1 MKVTAD
7 MVEAEIFKVLGVD
20 KEIKT
25 LQGRL
30 RTINGYLHQAERKI
44 QGNNEIDIWVRKLK
58 DIMYDADDII
68 DLCMIEG
75 GKVLRAQASSGS
87 STVSIPS
94 SYLFSCFRCL
104 RYRHEVANQIIALNG
119 RLEALKNDS
128 FIKNNLD
135 QAVKEPVENAHREFG
150 RETSHLQIEGDIIG
164 SQIENAT
171 DKLIN
176 LILENNPKKTRVF
189 GVVGTG
195 GIGKSTLA
203 SKIFEDERIKENFP
217 NRKWLYVSKNYIETD
232 LLKKLIRFEEGNE
245 TKGETFEGKSKAE
258 LEDKLV
264 TILTKNT
271 FIVLDDV
278 WNATVWIDI
287 LRKPIVKS
295 ASSCTILVTSRKEKV
310 VAQMKP
316 SYIHPVE
323 KMDEESGWNLLKH
336 LVFEGGEEEDEIS
349 SLAEI
354 GIKLVKKCD
363 GLPLA
368 IKAIGGVLYQQN
380 KAKWEEVLESDAWK
394 MDQIEEELRPLY
406 LSYEDLPSTLKQ
418 CFLYCSLYHQK
429 DMYYKEIVQFWVA
442 EGLIMDEQEKS
453 RNDLPTEKQKT
464 MEDIGEEIYRELIW
478 RNLLEAD
485 ANFDVSKDYFSM
497 HDHFRSLGAHLMREE
512 GILYR
517 HGREFKTDDNIK
529 IRRLSISNMGP
540 KLVLPSQILKQG
552 CLRTLILM
560 DSPKTKTIEDSVLQE
575 LSCLRVLDL
584 TSTSIEKIPDC
595 IGDLLHLRYLDLD
608 GTNIREIPKT
618 IGKLV
623 NLQTLNISKCQYLER
638 LPESITMLHNLRCL
652 DMSDTPLLTY
662 VPKGIGK
669 LGNFYNLKGFL
680 VGQNDSTSEEGCDLE
695 ELKNLSKL
703 RGISILRLERAER
716 GASALADKP
725 FLKQLTLGWMQ
736 PDEDDADE
744 EEESEGANEVGADE
758 EADNDGN
765 DDKDAGNE
773 KGDDNDDGSKQE
785 NENEEAEEAGN
796 ETEDETEEDE
806 AEEEEKGWSD
816 EQISKAE
823 RICNEMS
830 QPSSSIE
837 DLFFYE
843 YPGRQLPS
851 WMISSS
857 LAESFPNLAYLQ
869 LLGLP
874 CCTELPPFGT
884 LPQLKY
890 LRIEQASAITAIGS
904 QFLGSRSSVFPK
916 LELLRFVGMPK
927 WEEWTLDGVEELTGH
942 GTPLAVKLFPSL
954 RDCILIDCPKLRAL
968 PADLY
973 RATNFSELCLR
984 QTYELGEIINLPMAN
999 KLEVT
1004 NASGLKKISNISSVR
1019 YLEVDNCP
1027 NLECVEN
1034 IGKLQHLVLI
1044 CSEEMEQLPQW
1055 LSVLIEQHNNTSST
1069 HRSLRKFE
1077 MQCSLQLLKTCLEGN
1092 ENWDIIKQIPIVKV
1106 TTYSGK
1112 EYVRYTKDPYMYDPH
1127 VCISRSIRLRLI
1139 VLVNKAVSA
1148 QGVISIVLFAFAF
1161 FYIWFISSEVFT
1173 CVCRLPCWIRPSLGL
1188 RNPMDWFDNQL
1199 HADVSEIY
1207 RNRRATDGRL
1217 PLQDHA
1223 ETAHEKSP
1231 EQ

>member
-1 MKVTAD
+1 MAMVLDFFVSKFIKDTSD
-7 MVEAEIFKVLGVD
+7 MVEKEIFKMLGVD

-25 LQGRL
+25 LQVKLG
-30 RTINGYLHQAERKI
+30 TINGYLQQAERKRH
-44 QGNNEIDIWVRKLK
+44 GNDEIDIWVRKLK
-58 DIMYDADDII
+58 DVMYDADDVI

-75 GKVLRAQASSGS
+75 GKLLMAHASSSS
-87 STVSIPS
+87 STVSIPF
-94 SYLFSCFRCL
+94 SYLFSCFKCL
-104 RYRHEVANQIIALNG
+104 KYRHDIANQIISLNS
-119 RLEALKNDS
+119 RLEGLKNDAV
-128 FIKNNLD
+128 IKNNLD
-135 QAVKEPVENAHREFG
+135 QAMKEPIENANKVVFG
-150 RETSHLQIEGDIIG
+150 RETSHLQVEGDIIG
-164 SQIENAT
+164 TQIENAT
-171 DKLIN
+171 EKLIS

-203 SKIFEDERIKENFP
+203 SKIFEDERIKENFS

-232 LLKKLIRFEEGNE
+232 LLKKLIRFEEGSE
-245 TKGETFEGKSKAE
+245 TKGENFEGKSKAD
-258 LEDKLV
+258 LENKLV
-264 TILTKNT
+264 SVLTRNT

-278 WNATVWIDI
+278 WNSTVWIDL

-295 ASSCTILVTSRKEKV
+295 ASTCTILVTSRKEKV
-310 VAQMKP
+310 VMQMKP
-316 SYIHPVE
+316 AYIHSVE
-323 KMDEESGWNLLKH
+323 KMNEESGWILLKH

-349 SLAEI
+349 SLEEI

-418 CFLYCSLYHQK
+418 CFLYCSLYPQK
-429 DMYYKEIVQFWVA
+429 NMYYKEVVQFWVA
-442 EGLIMDEQEKS
+442 EGLIVDDQDKS
-453 RNDLPTEKQKT
+453 RKDLPTGKQKT
-464 MEDIGEEIYRELIW
+464 LEDLGEEIYRELIL

-485 ANFDVSKDYFSM
+485 AIVDVSKNYFSM

-517 HGREFKTDDNIK
+517 HGREFKTDENIK
-529 IRRLSISNMGP
+529 IRRLSISNMAP
-540 KLVLPSQILKQG
+540 KLVLPSQILNQA

-560 DSPKTKTIEDSVLQE
+560 ESPKTKAIEDSVLQS
-575 LSCLRVLDL
+575 LPCLRVLDL

-608 GTNIREIPKT
+608 GTNIREIPTT
-618 IGKLV
+618 IGNLV
-623 NLQTLNISKCQYLER
+623 YLQNLNISECQYLER
-638 LPESITMLHNLRCL
+638 LPKSITMLHNLRCL
-652 DMSDTPLLTY
+652 DMRDTPLLTY

-669 LGNFYNLKGFL
+669 LENFYNLQGFL

-703 RGISILRLERAER
+703 RGISIFRLERAER

-744 EEESEGANEVGADE
+744 EEESEGANEVGSDE

-773 KGDDNDDGSKQE
+773 KGDDNDDCSKQE

-806 AEEEEKGWSD
+806 AEEDKKGWN
-816 EQISKAE
+816 EKQIRKAE

-830 QPSSSIE
+830 QPSSNIE

-857 LAESFPNLAYLQ
+857 LAESFPNLAYLK

-890 LRIEQASAITAIGS
+890 LSIERASAITTIGS
-904 QFLGSRSSVFPK
+904 RFLGSRSSAFPK
-916 LELLRFVGMPK
+916 LEVLQFDDMPK
-927 WEEWTLDGVEELTGH
+927 WEEWTFDGVEELTGH

-954 RDCILIDCPKLRAL
+954 RDCVIFDCPKLRAL
-968 PADLY
+968 PAGLY
-973 RATNFSELCLR
+973 RATNFNELCLR
-984 QTYELGEIINLPMAN
+984 QTYVLGEIINLPMAY

-1004 NASGLKKISNISSVR
+1004 NGSGLKKISNISSVR

-1034 IGKLQHLVLI
+1034 LTKLQHLVLI
-1044 CSEEMEQLPQW
+1044 CSEETEQLPQW
-1055 LSVLIEQHNNTSST
+1055 LSGLIEQHNNTSST
-1069 HRSLRKFE
+1069 HRSFRKFE
-1077 MQCSLQLLKTCLEGN
+1077 MQCSLQLLQTCLEGN
-1092 ENWDIIKQIPIVKV
+1092 ENWDIIKQIPNVKV
-1106 TTYSGK
+1106 KTPSGK
-1112 EYVRYTKDPYMYDPH
+1112 AYIRYTKDPYMYDPH
-1127 VCISRSIRLRLI
+1127 VPA
-1139 VLVNKAVSA
+1139 N
-1148 QGVISIVLFAFAF
+1148 
-1161 FYIWFISSEVFT
+1161 
-1173 CVCRLPCWIRPSLGL
+1173 
-1188 RNPMDWFDNQL
+1188 
-1199 HADVSEIY
+1199 
-1207 RNRRATDGRL
+1207 
-1217 PLQDHA
+1217 
-1223 ETAHEKSP
+1223 
-1231 EQ
+1231 

>member
-1 MKVTAD
+1 MAMVLDFYVSRFMKVTTD
-7 MVEAEIFKVLGVD
+7 MVETEIFKVLGVD

-25 LQGRL
+25 LQERL
-30 RTINGYLHQAERKI
+30 RTINGYLHQAERKRHE
-44 QGNNEIDIWVRKLK
+44 NDEIDIWVRKLK

-68 DLCMIEG
+68 DLCVIEG
-75 GKVLRAQASSGS
+75 GKALKAQASSGS
-87 STVSIPS
+87 STVSIPF

-119 RLEALKNDS
+119 RLESLKNDT

-135 QAVKEPVENAHREFG
+135 QTVKEPVENANKVFG
-150 RETSHLQIEGDIIG
+150 RETSHLQVEGDIIG
-164 SQIENAT
+164 TQIENAT
-171 DKLIN
+171 EKLIS

-217 NRKWLYVSKNYIETD
+217 NKKWLYVSKNYIETD
-232 LLKKLIRFEEGNE
+232 LLKKLIEGEN
-245 TKGETFEGKSKAE
+245 FEGKSKAE
-258 LEDKLV
+258 LEEKLV
-264 TILTKNT
+264 TTLTKNT

-278 WNATVWIDI
+278 WNATVWIDF

-310 VAQMKP
+310 VMSMKP
-316 SYIHPVE
+316 TYIHPVE

-349 SLAEI
+349 SLEEI

-406 LSYEDLPSTLKQ
+406 LSYDDLPSRLKQ
-418 CFLYCSLYHQK
+418 CFLYCSLYPQK

-442 EGLIMDEQEKS
+442 EGLIMDEQDKS
-453 RNDLPTEKQKT
+453 RNDLPTDKQKT

-485 ANFDVSKDYFSM
+485 AIVDASKDYFSM

-529 IRRLSISNMGP
+529 IRRLSVSNMGP
-540 KLVLPSQILKQG
+540 KLVLPPQILKQG

-560 DSPKTKTIEDSVLQE
+560 DSPKTKTIEDSVLQA

-595 IGDLLHLRYLDLD
+595 IGELLHLRYLDLD
-608 GTNIREIPKT
+608 GTSIHEIPKT
-618 IGKLV
+618 IGNLV
-623 NLQTLNISKCQYLER
+623 NLQTLNVSECPYLKR
-638 LPESITMLHNLRCL
+638 LTESITMLHNLRCL
-652 DMSDTPLLTY
+652 EMRDTPLLTY

-669 LGNFYNLKGFL
+669 LGNFYNLQGFM
-680 VGQNDSTSEEGCDLE
+680 VGQNDSTSDEGCDLE

-703 RGISILRLERAER
+703 RGISIYRLERAER
-716 GASALADKP
+716 GAAALADKP
-725 FLKQLTLGWMQ
+725 FLKQLTLGWTQ
-736 PDEDDADE
+736 PDEDDEDE
-744 EEESEGANEVGADE
+744 EDESEGANEGGADE
-758 EADNDGN
+758 EADTDGN
-765 DDKDAGNE
+765 DD
-773 KGDDNDDGSKQE
+773 DDE
-785 NENEEAEEAGN
+785 NGKAEDAGN
-796 ETEDETEEDE
+796 ETEDETEEEEEDDGDDDDDE
-806 AEEEEKGWSD
+806 EDEEEKGWSE

-830 QPSSSIE
+830 QPSSSVV
-837 DLFFYE
+837 DLLFDE
-843 YPGRQLPS
+843 YPGRQFPS

-857 LAESFPNLAYLQ
+857 LAESFPNLAYLK
-869 LLGLP
+869 LIGLP
-874 CCTELPPFGT
+874 YCTELPPLGT

-890 LRIEQASAITAIGS
+890 LSIEGASAITTIGS
-904 QFLGSRSSVFPK
+904 QFLGSRSSAFPK
-916 LELLRFVGMPK
+916 LELLQFEDMPK
-927 WEEWTLDGVEELTGH
+927 WEEWTFDGVEELTGH
-942 GTPLAVKLFPSL
+942 GTPLAVKLFPCL
-954 RDCILIDCPKLRAL
+954 RDCILIGCPKLRAL
-968 PADLY
+968 PAGLY
-973 RATNFSELCLR
+973 RATNLNELCMR
-984 QTYELGEIINLPMAN
+984 QTYELEEIINLPIAY

-1004 NASGLKKISNISSVR
+1004 NGSGLKKISNTSSVR

-1034 IGKLQHLVLI
+1034 LGKLQHLVLI
-1044 CSEEMEQLPQW
+1044 CSEETEQLPQW
-1055 LSVLIEQHNNTSST
+1055 LSGLIEQHNNTSST
-1069 HRSLRKFE
+1069 HRSFRKFE
-1077 MQCSLQLLKTCLEGN
+1077 MQCSLQLLKSCLEGN

-1106 TTYSGK
+1106 KTSSGK
-1112 EYVRYTKDPYMYDPH
+1112 EYIRYTKEPYMYDPH
-1127 VCISRSIRLRLI
+1127 VPA
-1139 VLVNKAVSA
+1139 N
-1148 QGVISIVLFAFAF
+1148 
-1161 FYIWFISSEVFT
+1161 
-1173 CVCRLPCWIRPSLGL
+1173 
-1188 RNPMDWFDNQL
+1188 
-1199 HADVSEIY
+1199 
-1207 RNRRATDGRL
+1207 
-1217 PLQDHA
+1217 
-1223 ETAHEKSP
+1223 
-1231 EQ
+1231 

>member
-1 MKVTAD
+1 MAMVLDFYVSRVMKVTAD

-725 FLKQLTLGWMQ
+725 FLKQLMLGWMQ
-736 PDEDDADE
+736 PEEDDTDE
-744 EEESEGANEVGADE
+744 EDESEANVGGGDE
-758 EADNDGN
+758 TVDSESASGGN
-765 DDKDAGNE
+765 DDEDARNE
-773 KGDDNDDGSKQE
+773 KGDGSDDGFKQE
-785 NENEEAEEAGN
+785 NENEDAQEAGN
-796 ETEDETEEDE
+796 ETEDRTEEDE
-806 AEEEEKGWSD
+806 EEEEEKGWSE
-816 EQISKAE
+816 EQISNAE

-830 QPSSSIE
+830 QPSSSIV
-837 DLFFYE
+837 DLQFDE
-843 YPGRQLPS
+843 YPGRQFPS
-851 WMISSS
+851 WIVSSS
-857 LAESFPNLAYLQ
+857 LAESFPNLAYLN
-869 LLGLP
+869 LRGLP
-874 CCTELPPFGT
+874 CCTELPPLGT

-890 LRIEQASAITAIGS
+890 LSIEQASALITIGS
-904 QFLGSRSSVFPK
+904 QFLGSRSSAFPK
-916 LELLRFVGMPK
+916 LELIQFEDMPK
-927 WEEWTLDGVEELTGH
+927 WEEWTFDGVEELTGH
-942 GTPLAVKLFPSL
+942 GTPVSVKLFPSL
-954 RDCILIDCPKLRAL
+954 RDCVLIDCPKLRAL
-968 PADLY
+968 PAVLY
-973 RATNFSELCLR
+973 RATNFNELYLR
-984 QTYELGEIINLPMAN
+984 QTYELREIIDLPIAY

-1004 NASGLKKISNISSVR
+1004 NGSGLKKISNISSVR
-1019 YLEVDNCP
+1019 YLEVNNCP

-1034 IGKLQHLVLI
+1034 LSKLQHLVLI
-1044 CSEEMEQLPQW
+1044 CSKEMEQLPLW
-1055 LSVLIEQHNNTSST
+1055 LSALIEQHNNTSST
-1069 HRSLRKFE
+1069 HRSFRKFE

-1127 VCISRSIRLRLI
+1127 V
-1139 VLVNKAVSA
+1139 
-1148 QGVISIVLFAFAF
+1148 
-1161 FYIWFISSEVFT
+1161 
-1173 CVCRLPCWIRPSLGL
+1173 PS
-1188 RNPMDWFDNQL
+1188 N
-1199 HADVSEIY
+1199 
-1207 RNRRATDGRL
+1207 
-1217 PLQDHA
+1217 
-1223 ETAHEKSP
+1223 
-1231 EQ
+1231 